1 MKILIAADKFKGSL
15 SAFHVCEAIK
25 EGLSKASPQFDV
37 TSLPL
42 SDGGDGL
49 LDILSHYK
57 TFNQQKFLVSDP
69 LFRPVEACILL
80 SEDKKTA
87 FIEIASASGLQL
99 LHPEEY
105 NCSITSSFGTG
116 ELIAHALNLGVST
129 ITLGIGGSA
138 TNDCGIGM
146 AAALGFRFRDEV
158 GEEVKPIGSN
168 LGRIKTID
176 FSNALKMDNV
186 LVQVAC
192 DVTNPLTGEHGATN
206 VYGPQKGATPQMLE
220 ELEVGTLSFAEVV
233 KSDLGIDVLS
243 IKGGGAAGGMG
254 AGCVAFLDAEL
265 ISGIELVLKLADV
278 EKHTAEAD

>member
-1 MKILIAADKFKGSL
+1 
-15 SAFHVCEAIK
+15 
-25 EGLSKASPQFDV
+25 
-37 TSLPL
+37 
-42 SDGGDGL
+42 
-49 LDILSHYK
+49 
-57 TFNQQKFLVSDP
+57 
-69 LFRPVEACILL
+69 
-80 SEDKKTA
+80 
-87 FIEIASASGLQL
+87 
-99 LHPEEY
+99 
-105 NCSITSSFGTG
+105 
-116 ELIAHALNLGVST
+116 
-129 ITLGIGGSA
+129 
-138 TNDCGIGM
+138 M